1 MKILMKILLD
11 AGHGGNDPGAV
22 NQDGIQEKDI
32 ALEVVLKLAKIL
44 RDKDFQV
51 LLTRDKDIYTSP
63 SDRLKMI
70 NSFQPEAF
78 ISIHCNSST
87 NTQAHGIETIY
98 RDDYDFPLA
107 QAVHTSLLANL
118 GIKDRG
124 IKNDIKD
131 LGRRLAV
138 LGNLEVPACLV
149 EIGFIS
155 NEGDLEK
162 IDDEEEQEAVAEAI
176 AEGIE
181 AWS

>member
-1 MKILMKILLD
+1 MKILID

-32 ALEVVLKLAKIL
+32 ALEVVLKLAPLL
-44 RDKDFQV
+44 RDAGHDA
-51 LLTRDKDIYTSP
+51 LLTRDGDIYISP
-63 SDRLKMI
+63 ADRLKMI
-70 NSFQPEAF
+70 NNFKPEAF
-78 ISIHCNSST
+78 VSIHCNSST
-87 NTQAHGIETIY
+87 NTQAHGIETLY
-98 RDDYDFPLA
+98 RDDYDYPLA
-107 QAVHTSLLANL
+107 AAIHKSLIANL
-118 GIKDRG
+118 EMSDRG

-131 LGRRLAV
+131 LGRKLAV

-162 IDDEEEQEAVAEAI
+162 INDKDEHQAIAEAI

-181 AWS
+181 AWA